1 MRMSGKFAGRLMPH
15 RIDEQMASFFDTE
28 LSASIMQRRSC
39 AAKHNRHT
47 KPPPQKL
54 QERQEDELPPSPFFD
69 AYVVLDFEATCE
81 RNRRL
86 EEPEIIEFPM
96 VLIDARSH
104 RILTEFQR
112 YVRPV
117 VNPILS
123 DFCTELTGI
132 KQSVVDA
139 AEKFPL
145 VFDAA
150 LEFLRGSGYG
160 EAPPLRSY
168 LFVTCG
174 DWDLKT
180 MLPSQL
186 RTTEK
191 TGTAIVAP
199 PTFRRWCNLKV
210 PMRAIVPTEARGMFD
225 LREMLAAVGLP
236 LKGRHHSGIDDC
248 RNIASVVQELLRR
261 GHVIA
266 PTTDH
271 SGIRQRESSLSR
283 AEDGPLTG
291 LREGTRVPKK
301 HAEKRSNAPMMQE
314 AGVPERPHLKIISE
328 EDPLPA
334 LLKNSNLVLEEAKK
348 VTYSKTLTRI
358 LRHAADKMGIPVSSG
373 GFVHVDHILRC
384 KPFCNDPLA
393 LSHIALVVH
402 TNDKKRFKMAYD
414 DHHRLYIRA
423 NQGHSL
429 AGIDPELRR
438 IESATEMPAAI
449 HGTYY
454 SAWKEI
460 CACGYLST
468 MTRQHIHFSRGLI
481 SDHCVIS
488 GMRSNVEVLLYLD
501 VAKVLADGIE
511 LWESENGVL
520 LTPGMGSTKR
530 LPLTYISK
538 VVDRKTG
545 QTLAHD

>member
-1 MRMSGKFAGRLMPH
+1 MRMSGRFTGRLMPH
-15 RIDEQMASFFDTE
+15 RIDEQMASFFDPE
-28 LSASIMQRRSC
+28 LSASIMQQRRSC

-47 KPPPQKL
+47 MPPPRKP
-54 QERQEDELPPSPFFD
+54 QERQENELPPSPSFD

-104 RILTEFQR
+104 HILTEFQR

-132 KQSVVDA
+132 TQSVVDTA
-139 AEKFPL
+139 KTFPL

-186 RTTEK
+186 RTTAK

-210 PMRAIVPTEARGMFD
+210 PMRAIAPTKAGGVFD
-225 LREMLAAVGLP
+225 LKEMLAAVGLP

-248 RNIASVVQELLRR
+248 RNIASIVQELLRR

-271 SGIRQRESSLSR
+271 SGLRQRESSLSR
-283 AEDGPLTG
+283 D
-291 LREGTRVPKK
+291 GTRLPKK
-301 HAEKRSNAPMMQE
+301 HAEKRPNALMTQE
-314 AGVPERPHLKIISE
+314 AGVPERPHLKIILE

-334 LLKNSNLVLEEAKK
+334 LLENANVVLEEAKK
-348 VTYSKTLTRI
+348 VMYSKTLTRI
-358 LRHAADKMGIPVSSG
+358 LRHAADKMGIPISSG
-373 GFVHVDHILRC
+373 GYVHVDDILRC

-414 DHHRLYIRA
+414 DQHRLYIRA

-429 AGIDPELRR
+429 AGINPELRR
-438 IESATEMPAAI
+438 IESATEVSVAI

-481 SDHCVIS
+481 NDHCVIS
-488 GMRSNVEVLLYLD
+488 GMRYNVEVLLYLD